1 MFNLDDITNENNE
14 KQNLKWAYIPDH
26 PYRMWIVGGS
36 GSRKINALFNLTKK
50 QKNKKKKLKWQ
61 SYWQDLFIYKRLEWT
76 KISVFK

>member
-50 QKNKKKKLKWQ
+50 QKNKKKKIKMTIL
-61 SYWQDLFIYKRLEWT
+61 LTRFIYIQKTWMNQN
-76 KISVFK
+76 ISF